1 MSGYIAKPDST
12 NVFKNSYK
20 TEDKHPDYKGRMAL
34 SVELLRSLVEEAKA
48 GNDVEIDIA
57 MWVKKQGDGTP
68 FFGTRVSK
76 SMPREKSD
84 ADTAVEDPWGVTSSA
99 PSAPPPVADDEV
111 PF

>member
-1 MSGYIAKPDST
+1 MSGYVAKPDNT
-12 NVFKNSYK
+12 NVFKNGYK
-20 TEDKHPDYKGRMAL
+20 TEDKHPDYKGKMAL

-57 MWVKKQGDGTP
+57 MWVKKQEDGTP

-76 SMPREKSD
+76 SMPKPAAS
-84 ADTAVEDPWGVTSSA
+84 AATEDDWGIT
-99 PSAPPPVADDEV
+99 PPIGGADDEV